1 MFYRT
6 VVALAITLILLSPA
20 YAHKIST
27 FGYQEGD
34 MVYTESYFASGDR
47 CKNCTVNV
55 IALDSGKTV
64 ANGRTD
70 NEGVFDF
77 KYTGK
82 ESLRITVDAG
92 SGHMGSY
99 TIKPE
104 EAVSVINVPTVPSSG
119 AGDMGTEALLDI
131 KLRPIRRELVA
142 LRAAVSRPGIT
153 EILGGIG
160 YIIGIAGIW
169 AYMKSRE
176 KK

>member
-1 MFYRT
+1 MFSRT
-6 VVALAITLILLSPA
+6 VVALAISLILLSPA

-34 MVYTESYFASGDR
+34 MVYTESYFASGNR

-55 IALDSGKTV
+55 IALDSDRTV
-64 ANGRTD
+64 AQGRTD
-70 NEGVFDF
+70 SEGVFDF

-104 EAVSVINVPTVPSSG
+104 EDDSVINVPTAPSSG
-119 AGDMGTEALLDI
+119 AGGLGIDSLLDT
-131 KLRPIRRELVA
+131 KLKPIRRELVA
-142 LRAAVSRPGIT
+142 LREAVSRPGIT
-153 EILGGIG
+153 EVLGGIG
-160 YIIGIAGIW
+160 YILGIAGIW
-169 AYMKSRE
+169 AYMKGRE
-176 KK
+176 RK